1 MDNKQRHKR
10 LRLLIKKLNKDR
22 KKQNQKIDILC
33 NDFISAQRNFIKKL
47 GIINLTA
54 NFYESILGLTD
65 LKELLCTTVEFIK
78 AEIEDINITFCLRQ
92 GENPILQEDSKMGI
106 HDSYELHIF
115 NSDQP
120 AAIEKGS
127 PFCEQAAKCDP
138 TQYIESCFTQEL
150 MDNISGSNK
159 VCTLDDMYAMGLNGN
174 LNELNKISAVTIPL
188 GFLRNPILQNG
199 NPKNS
204 NAGTLGSSLGFIL
217 VYRSSQDKLNTEQIS
232 RISAITSGLSRAII
246 SCRVLSKTAD

>member
-1 MDNKQRHKR
+1 MENKQRHKR
-10 LRLLIKKLNKDR
+10 LRLLLKKLNKDR

-47 GIINLTA
+47 GIINFTA
-54 NFYESILGLTD
+54 NFYESILGMTD
-65 LKELLCTTVEFIK
+65 LKVLLCTAVEFIK
-78 AEIEDINITFCLRQ
+78 AEIEDINITFFLRQ
-92 GENPILQEDSKMGI
+92 NGDPILQEDGKMGI

-120 AAIEKGS
+120 EAIDK
-127 PFCEQAAKCDP
+127 
-138 TQYIESCFTQEL
+138 QYIESCFTQEL

-188 GFLRNPILQNG
+188 GLLRDPILQNG

-204 NAGTLGSSLGFIL
+204 NTGILGSSLGFIL
-217 VYRSSQDKLNTEQIS
+217 VYRSSQDKLNDDQIS